1 MVDGIEPTAKAGG
14 NAYDYERTLPRTL
27 EVALERFNACDRVRE
42 LLGDYFFR
50 AFTAIKSSELE
61 AFQGVISSWE
71 RDHLLLKV

>member
-1 MVDGIEPTAKAGG
+1 
-14 NAYDYERTLPRTL
+14 LPRTL
-27 EVALERFNACDRVRE
+27 ERALERFNDCDKVRA

-50 AFTAIKSSELE
+50 AFTAIKSSEIE